1 MSDLSNEFE
10 NRVATWLF
18 RPATSVTRPTTL
30 WAALYTAVTD
40 PEAGTGAEVSGG
52 SYQRAEVTSAFGAP
66 SNGQIVNTASVVFP
80 SPTAHWGTITH
91 VGIRD
96 ASSGGNPVTI
106 IKALS
111 TPVVINSGDS
121 PPGFNPGDIA
131 IAIA

>member
-30 WAALYTAVTD
+30 WMALYTAVID
-40 PEAGTGAEVSGG
+40 AEAGTGTEVSGG
-52 SYQRAEVTSAFGAP
+52 NYSRVQVTSAFGAP
-66 SNGQIVNTASVVFP
+66 SNGTLINTASITFP
-80 SPTAHWGTITH
+80 VPSANWGTITH

-96 ASSGGNPVTI
+96 ASTAGNAVTI

-111 TPVVINSGDS
+111 TPVTINGGDS

-131 IAIA
+131 ISIA